1 MLSKKRASI
10 LLIVL
15 VTIAFASLA
24 LVAFIDRASN
34 DLLVAA
40 RVAEANR
47 LRADAYSALEVTLG
61 VLNEFIQADGGA
73 LHSPAE
79 GWSDPLGF
87 AGYEPASGRTIEVTF
102 EDESGKLSL
111 PHADANQLT
120 NLFTSWGVTQSDAE
134 ELADALLTWMRKDH
148 VASTDAG
155 TPDYDRAD
163 IPYAA
168 PQRSL
173 RSFDELA
180 AIDFVKKIFYDE
192 NGQPNDLWHKFAA
205 TFSLYDFNPPNLNS
219 AGSGTLTAL
228 GQSDPTLQNQLSS
241 YLQGTGDYKQQ
252 GPGYFKSTADAN
264 NLFGAQAV
272 PQGVGTQILALRII
286 VTVHEDNSSF
296 RLETVVTQKNQAKA
310 IASTEQVT
318 LPDGTTTNTPGVPL
332 PATASNGPASPA
344 NNSPGPA
351 TPATPASTGASATT
365 TVQLNYPFT
374 LLEVHEEIIDN
385 PAKTSPSP
393 NDSPST

>member
-15 VTIAFASLA
+15 ITIAFASLA
-24 LVAFIDRASN
+24 LVTFIDRASN

-61 VLNEFIQADGGA
+61 VLHEFIQADGGA

-87 AGYEPASGRTIEVTF
+87 AGYEPVSGRTIEVTF

-134 ELADALLTWMRKDH
+134 QLADALLTWMRKDH

-155 TPDYDRAD
+155 TPDYDRAT

-180 AIDFVKKIFYDE
+180 AIDFVNKKFYDG
-192 NGQPNDLWHKFAA
+192 NGQPNDLWHRFAA
-205 TFSLYDFNPPNLNS
+205 AFSLYDFNPPNLNS

-228 GQSDPTLQNQLSS
+228 GQSDAGVQHQLSD
-241 YLQGTGDYKQQ
+241 YVNGTGDYKQQ

-264 NLFGAQAV
+264 NLFGAQTV

-296 RLETVVTQKNQAKA
+296 RLDTVVTQNNQAKG
-310 IASTEQVT
+310 IASTEPVT
-318 LPDGTTTNTPGVPL
+318 LPDGTTTNTPGVPV
-332 PATASNGPASPA
+332 PATASNGSASTA
-344 NNSPGPA
+344 SSSPGA
-351 TPATPASTGASATT
+351 AAAGNSTSATT
-365 TVQLNYPFT
+365 TQLNYPFT

-385 PAKTSPSP
+385 PANPSPSP
-393 NDSPST
+393 NATPPT

>member
-15 VTIAFASLA
+15 ITIAFASLA
-24 LVAFIDRASN
+24 LVTFIDRASN

-40 RVAEANR
+40 RAAEANR

-61 VLNEFIQADGGA
+61 VLHEFVQADGGA

-134 ELADALLTWMRKDH
+134 QLADALLTWMRKDH

-155 TPDYDRAD
+155 TADYDRAA

-180 AIDFVKKIFYDE
+180 SIDFVNKKFYDE
-192 NGQPNDLWHKFAA
+192 NGQPNDLWHRFAA
-205 TFSLYDFNPPNLNS
+205 AFSLYDFNPPNLNS

-228 GQSDPTLQNQLSS
+228 GQPDAGVQHQLSD
-241 YLQGTGDYKQQ
+241 YVNGTGDYKQQ
-252 GPGYFKSTADAN
+252 GPGYFKSTTDAS
-264 NLFGAQAV
+264 NLFGAQTV

-296 RLETVVTQKNQAKA
+296 RLDAVVTQKNQAKA
-310 IASTEQVT
+310 VASTEQVT
-318 LPDGTTTNTPGVPL
+318 LPDGTTTNTPGVPV
-332 PATASNGPASPA
+332 PATVNNGSVSTVSTSPGAATAASNG
-344 NNSPGPA
+344 
-351 TPATPASTGASATT
+351 ASTTT
-365 TVQLNYPFT
+365 TGQLNYPFT
-374 LLEVHEEIIDN
+374 LLEVHEEIIDHPAN
-385 PAKTSPSP
+385 PSSSSNATPP
-393 NDSPST
+393 T

>member
-1 MLSKKRASI
+1 ASI

-15 VTIAFASLA
+15 ITIAFASLA
-24 LVAFIDRASN
+24 LVTFIDRASN
-34 DLLVAA
+34 DLLVSA
-40 RVAEANR
+40 RAAEANR

-61 VLNEFIQADGGA
+61 VLDEFIQADGA

-87 AGYEPASGRTIEVTF
+87 AGYEPASGRTIDVTF

-111 PHADANQLT
+111 PHADVNQFT
-120 NLFTSWGVTQSDAE
+120 NLFQSWGVTQSDAE
-134 ELADALLTWMRKDH
+134 QLADALLTWMHNDH

-155 TPDYDRAD
+155 TPDYDRAA

-180 AIDFVKKIFYDE
+180 AIDFVNKKFYDE
-192 NGQPNDLWHKFAA
+192 NGQPNDLWHKFAS
-205 TFSLYDFNPPNLNS
+205 TFSLYDFDPPNLNA
-219 AGSGTLTAL
+219 AGPGTLTAL
-228 GQSDPTLQNQLSS
+228 GQSDPALQGQMSS
-241 YLQGTGDYKQQ
+241 YLKGTGDYKQQ
-252 GPGYFKSTADAN
+252 GPGYFKNTTDAN

-272 PQGVGTQILALRII
+272 PKGVGTQILALRII

-310 IASTEQVT
+310 IAATEQVAT
-318 LPDGTTTNTPGVPL
+318 ADGTATNAANGATTAN
-332 PATASNGPASPA
+332 NGPAST
-344 NNSPGPA
+344 SPGA
-351 TPATPASTGASATT
+351 APASSGTSVTN

-385 PAKTSPSP
+385 LAKPSPSP
-393 NDSPST
+393 DAIPST

>member
-1 MLSKKRASI
+1 
-10 LLIVL
+10 LIVL
-15 VTIAFASLA
+15 ITIAFASLA

-40 RVAEANR
+40 RAAEANR

-87 AGYEPASGRTIEVTF
+87 AGYEPASGRTIDVTF

-120 NLFTSWGVTQSDAE
+120 NLFTAWGVTQSDAE
-134 ELADALLTWMRKDH
+134 QLADALLTWMRKDH

-155 TPDYDRAD
+155 TPDYDQAT

-180 AIDFVKKIFYDE
+180 AVDFVNKKFYDE
-192 NGQPNDLWHKFAA
+192 NGLPNDLWHKFAA
-205 TFSLYDFNPPNLNS
+205 AFSLYDFNSPNINS
-219 AGSGTLTAL
+219 AGSDTLTAL
-228 GQSDPTLQNQLSS
+228 GQSDPALKNQLSS
-241 YLQGTGDYKQQ
+241 YLKGTGNYQQQ
-252 GPGYFKSTADAN
+252 GPGYFKSTADAG
-264 NLFGAQAV
+264 NLLGAQSV

-296 RLETVVTQKNQAKA
+296 RLDTVVTQKSQAKA
-310 IASTEQVT
+310 VASTEQVT
-318 LPDGTTTNTPGVPL
+318 LPDGTTTNTPGVPV
-332 PATASNGPASPA
+332 PATASNGSASTASSSPGTATAA
-344 NNSPGPA
+344 NNS
-351 TPATPASTGASATT
+351 TGATT
-365 TVQLNYPFT
+365 TTQLNYPFT

-385 PAKTSPSP
+385 TANPSPSP
-393 NDSPST
+393 NATPPT

>member
-15 VTIAFASLA
+15 ITVAFASLA
-24 LVAFIDRASN
+24 LVTFIDRASN

-155 TPDYDRAD
+155 TPDYDQAT

-180 AIDFVKKIFYDE
+180 AIDFVNKKFYDE

-205 TFSLYDFNPPNLNS
+205 TFSLYDFNPTNLNS
-219 AGSGTLTAL
+219 AGSDTMTAL
-228 GQSDPTLQNQLSS
+228 GQSDPTLQGKLSS
-241 YLQGTGDYKQQ
+241 YLQGTGDYQQQ
-252 GPGYFKSTADAN
+252 GPGYFKSTADAS
-264 NLFGAQAV
+264 NLLGAQAV

-296 RLETVVTQKNQAKA
+296 RLETVVTQKSQAKA
-310 IASTEQVT
+310 ITSTEQVT
-318 LPDGTTTNTPGVPL
+318 LPDGTVTNTPGVPV
-332 PATASNGPASPA
+332 PATTNNGSASTAANNASPA
-344 NNSPGPA
+344 TNGTNGTSAA
-351 TPATPASTGASATT
+351 TST
-365 TVQLNYPFT
+365 QLNYPFT
-374 LLEVHEEIIDN
+374 VLEVHEEIIDN
-385 PAKTSPSP
+385 AAKPSLSPAAT
-393 NDSPST
+393 PST

>member
-15 VTIAFASLA
+15 ITIAFASLA
-24 LVAFIDRASN
+24 LVTFIDRASN

-47 LRADAYSALEVTLG
+47 LRADAYSALEVTLV

-155 TPDYDRAD
+155 TPDYDRAA
-163 IPYAA
+163 IPFAA

-173 RSFDELA
+173 RSFDELSA
-180 AIDFVKKIFYDE
+180 VDFVNKKFYDE

-205 TFSLYDFNPPNLNS
+205 AFSLYDFNPPNLNS
-219 AGSGTLTAL
+219 AGSDTLTAL
-228 GQSDPTLQNQLSS
+228 GQSDPTLQGQLSS
-241 YLQGTGDYKQQ
+241 YLKGTGDYQQQ
-252 GPGYFKSTADAN
+252 GPGYFKSTADAS
-264 NLFGAQAV
+264 NLLGAQSV

-286 VTVHEDNSSF
+286 VTVREGDSSF
-296 RLETVVTQKNQAKA
+296 RLDTVVTQKTQAKA

-318 LPDGTTTNTPGVPL
+318 LPDGTTTNTPGVPV
-332 PATASNGPASPA
+332 PATASNASASPA
-344 NNSPGPA
+344 STSPGA
-351 TPATPASTGASATT
+351 TSTASTGTSAITSSPA
-365 TVQLNYPFT
+365 QLSIYT
-374 LLEVHEEIIDN
+374 
-385 PAKTSPSP
+385 AGTS
-393 NDSPST
+393 

>member
-1 MLSKKRASI
+1 MLRKKRASI

-15 VTIAFASLA
+15 ITIAFASLA
-24 LVAFIDRASN
+24 LVSFIDRASN
-34 DLLVAA
+34 DLIVSA
-40 RVAEANR
+40 REAEANR

-61 VLNEFIQADGGA
+61 VLNEFVQADGA

-120 NLFTSWGVTQSDAE
+120 NLFQSWGVTPTDAE
-134 ELADALLTWMRKDH
+134 QLADALLTWMSKDH

-155 TPDYDRAD
+155 TPDYDRAA
-163 IPYAA
+163 IAYAA

-180 AIDFVKKIFYDE
+180 AIDFVNKKFYDE
-192 NGQPNDLWHKFAA
+192 NGQPNALWHRFASA
-205 TFSLYDFNPPNLNS
+205 FSLYDFNPPNLNS

-228 GQSDPTLQNQLSS
+228 GQSDPTLQHQISS
-241 YLQGTGDYKQQ
+241 YLKGTDEYKNQ
-252 GPGYFKSTADAN
+252 GPGYFKTPADAN

-272 PQGVGTQILALRII
+272 PQGVGTQIMALRII
-286 VTVHEDNSSF
+286 VTVHQDNSSF
-296 RLETVVTQKNQAKA
+296 RLSTVVTQQNQAKT
-310 IASTEQVT
+310 IASTEQT
-318 LPDGTTTNTPGVPL
+318 STSDNTASNNAAGTTTN
-332 PATASNGPASPA
+332 
-344 NNSPGPA
+344 NSPNP
-351 TPATPASTGASATT
+351 TNSASATT
-365 TVQLNYPFT
+365 SVQLNYPFT

-385 PAKTSPSP
+385 LANPSP
-393 NDSPST
+393 PPDTPPTT

>member
-1 MLSKKRASI
+1 MLRKKRASI

-15 VTIAFASLA
+15 ITIAFASLA
-24 LVAFIDRASN
+24 LVSFIDRASN
-34 DLLVAA
+34 DLIVSA
-40 RVAEANR
+40 REAEATR

-61 VLNEFIQADGGA
+61 VLNEFVQADGA

-87 AGYEPASGRTIEVTF
+87 AGYQPASGRTIEVTF

-120 NLFTSWGVTQSDAE
+120 NLFQSWGVTPTDAE
-134 ELADALLTWMRKDH
+134 QLADALLTWMQKDH

-155 TPDYDRAD
+155 TPDYDRAA
-163 IPYAA
+163 IAYAA

-180 AIDFVKKIFYDE
+180 AIDFVNKKFYDE
-192 NGQPNDLWHKFAA
+192 NGQPNALWHRFASA
-205 TFSLYDFNPPNLNS
+205 FSLYDFNPPNLNS

-228 GQSDPTLQNQLSS
+228 GQSDPTLQHQISS
-241 YLQGTGDYKQQ
+241 YLNGTGDYKNQ
-252 GPGYFKSTADAN
+252 GPGYFKTPADAN

-272 PQGVGTQILALRII
+272 PQGVGTQIMALRII
-286 VTVHEDNSSF
+286 VTVHQDNSSF
-296 RLETVVTQKNQAKA
+296 RLSTVVTQQNQAKT
-310 IASTEQVT
+310 IASTEQT
-318 LPDGTTTNTPGVPL
+318 STSDNTATNNAAGTTTN
-332 PATASNGPASPA
+332 
-344 NNSPGPA
+344 NSPN
-351 TPATPASTGASATT
+351 STNSASATT
-365 TVQLNYPFT
+365 SVQLNYPFT

-385 PAKTSPSP
+385 LANPSP
-393 NDSPST
+393 PPDTPPTT

>member
-15 VTIAFASLA
+15 ITIAFASLA
-24 LVAFIDRASN
+24 LVTFIDRASN
-34 DLLVAA
+34 DLLVSA
-40 RVAEANR
+40 RAAEANR

-61 VLNEFIQADGGA
+61 VLNEFIQADGA

-87 AGYEPASGRTIEVTF
+87 AGYEPVSGRTVEVTF

-134 ELADALLTWMRKDH
+134 QLADALLTWMRKDH

-155 TPDYDRAD
+155 TPDYDRAA

-173 RSFDELA
+173 RTFDELA
-180 AIDFVKKIFYDE
+180 AIDFVNKKFYDE
-192 NGQPNDLWHKFAA
+192 SGQPNDLWHRFAT
-205 TFSLYDFNPPNLNS
+205 TFSLYDFDPPNLNS

-228 GQSDPTLQNQLSS
+228 GQSDPSLQGQMSS
-241 YLQGTGDYKQQ
+241 YLKGTGDYKQQ

-264 NLFGAQAV
+264 NLVGAQAV
-272 PQGVGTQILALRII
+272 PKGVGTQILALRII

-296 RLETVVTQKNQAKA
+296 RLDTVVTQKSQAKA
-310 IASTEQVT
+310 VAATEQIAT
-318 LPDGTTTNTPGVPL
+318 SEGTATNAADGSTTAN
-332 PATASNGPASPA
+332 NGANSMA
-344 NNSPGPA
+344 NNSPGTA
-351 TPATPASTGASATT
+351 TGTNNGATATT

-385 PAKTSPSP
+385 PATPSPSSNATP
-393 NDSPST
+393 PT